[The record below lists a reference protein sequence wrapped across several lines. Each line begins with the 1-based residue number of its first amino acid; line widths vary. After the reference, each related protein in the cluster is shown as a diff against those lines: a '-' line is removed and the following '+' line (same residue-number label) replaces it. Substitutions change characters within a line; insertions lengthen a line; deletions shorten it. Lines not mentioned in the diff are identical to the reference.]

1 MQENQKLP
9 GGGSPPSTPRWV
21 KVFVII
27 FIVLV
32 LLVVIV
38 HLAGFR
44 FDHGAG
50 NTLSSG
56 LASFILPSVQQL

>member
-1 MQENQKLP
+1 MSENQNVP
-9 GGGSPPSTPRWV
+9 GGGSPPSTPQWV
-21 KVFVII
+21 KVLVII

-32 LLVVIV
+32 LIVVIV

-50 NTLSSG
+50 KTLLDS
-56 LASFILPSVQQL
+56 LASFTLPSVRQL